1 MRISQKMALDTV
13 NTGYYFVEVHN
24 FWIYFEV
31 NIGPK
36 VGRYDDTAMF
46 GFPAAT

>member
-1 MRISQKMALDTV
+1 MRTGQKLALNTV
-13 NTGYYFVEVHN
+13 NTGYYFLIVHN
-24 FWIYFEV
+24 FWIYTEV